1 MLSKLPIGTAVLSF
15 LAAACTLAQTP
26 PLPSGQ
32 YVTPSAA
39 PGAIFQ
45 NLNPG
50 LAAFPNYLAGQAVR
64 SLVSPDGRTLLVMT
78 SGYNGLSNS
87 NGSLDTTSSSEYL
100 FVYDISAHTPV
111 RRQVVQIPTTYV
123 GLAFSPDG
131 KKFYVGGG
139 GADDVSTYALVQGQW
154 ALLGNSIALGHK
166 AGVGNGNSPS
176 TAGLAVTAD
185 DAKILVANIYND
197 SVSLISTASNSVT
210 GELDLRPGVIDAAQ
224 NGVPGG
230 ETPFDIVIQGTTA
243 YVSTLRDREIDVLD
257 IAGTAPVLKT
267 RIPVRG
273 TPNRMRMNRAGTLLY
288 VAADN
293 DDSVQVIGTAA
304 NKVIERIEV
313 GVPAVLS
320 ATHERYRG
328 AAPNALALSPD
339 ENTLYVSEG
348 GLNAIGVVNVA
359 PGQIHTLYG
368 LLPTAWYPQDVAA
381 AGGWLYA
388 VNSKSDSG
396 PNLRYCPG
404 ETQFFPGL
412 PWVANC
418 GVNDSVFQ
426 LEHAGFLAEP
436 VPNLLETAKLTRQV
450 AANDGILRKP
460 EPADSETM
468 EELHRRIKHVIY
480 IIKENRTY
488 DQVLGDLGRG
498 NGDPSLVEFGQA
510 ITPNLHRI
518 ATDFVDLDNFEATA
532 EVSGNGWQW
541 STAGRESD
549 FNVKTIPLDY
559 SPRPHTSGVADDEG
573 INRGVWRG
581 SGTVA
586 GRQAENPSYPN
597 DPNLLPS
604 TNDEDALDGPLDDD
618 TPGKTLNGYIWN
630 SALRAGL
637 TVRNYGFYD
646 DQNLYGPS
654 PTSYGKRGTEIPR
667 DPNPYADRVAMGF
680 SSNPI
685 LAPLTD
691 VYFRG
696 IDTAYPDYPRVQE
709 WKREFDQF
717 EAAGNLPNLSL
728 LRLGNDHTG
737 NFSAAILGVNTPE
750 TELADN
756 DYAVG
761 LVAQTVAHSADAD
774 STLIFVL
781 EDDAQDGPDHVD
793 SHRTTAYVIG
803 PYVKQGAVVSTRYT
817 TVNMLRTIEDVLGI
831 DHLNVNDAFQPPMTQ
846 VFDLSRKKW
855 DFQAAPSSYLCAT
868 QLPVSC
874 QSAASQPTHT
884 SLWWA
889 KKTKGLD
896 LVDVDAANPAVYNRV
911 LWQGLVGNRPYPTV
925 RNGKDLTPRTSA
937 R

>member
-1 MLSKLPIGTAVLSF
+1 MPNRLPLSAALLSA
-15 LAAACTLAQTP
+15 LAATGALAQTP

-45 NLNPG
+45 TLNPN
-50 LAAFPNYLAGQAVR
+50 LPAFPDYLAGQAIR
-64 SLVSPDGRTLLVMT
+64 SLVSPDGNTLLVMT
-78 SGYNGLSNS
+78 SGYNGLQGP
-87 NGSLDTTSSSEYL
+87 NGLDLDSSSEYL
-100 FVYDISAHTPV
+100 FVYDISTHTPV
-111 RRQVVQIPTTYV
+111 RRQVVHIPTTYV

-131 KKFYVGGG
+131 KQFYVGGG
-139 GADDVSTYALVQGQW
+139 GADNVSTYELTKGEWTLSGTPVP
-154 ALLGNSIALGHK
+154 LGHT

-185 DAKILVANIYND
+185 NTKILVANVYND
-197 SVSLISTASNSVT
+197 SVSLISTASRTVT
-210 GELDLRPGVIDAAQ
+210 GELDLRPGVIDPAQ

-230 ETPFDIVIQGTTA
+230 ETPFDIAIVGNTA

-257 IAGTAPVLKT
+257 ISGAAPVLKT

-273 TPNRMRMNRAGTLLY
+273 TPNRMRLNKAGTLLY

-293 DDSVQVIGTAA
+293 DDSVQVIGTAS
-304 NKVIERIEV
+304 NRVVERIEV
-313 GVPAVLS
+313 GIPAILS
-320 ATHERYRG
+320 STHERYRG
-328 AAPNALALSPD
+328 AAPNALALSAD
-339 ENTLYVSEG
+339 EHTLYVSEG
-348 GLNAIGVVNVA
+348 GLNAIGVVNLT
-359 PGQIHTLYG
+359 PRQPHILYG
-368 LLPTAWYPQDVAA
+368 LLPTAWYPQDVAI

-396 PNLRYCPG
+396 PNPHYCPG
-404 ETQFFPGL
+404 ETQFFPGAS
-412 PWVANC
+412 WVANC
-418 GVNDSVFQ
+418 GPNDSVFQ

-436 VPNLLETAKLTRQV
+436 IPNLFETVGLTLKV
-450 AANDGILRKP
+450 AANDGIIRRPDPK
-460 EPADSETM
+460 AAETM
-468 EELHRRIKHVIY
+468 AELHRRIKHVIY

-510 ITPNLHRI
+510 ITPNLHRL
-518 ATDFVDLDNFEATA
+518 ATDFVDLDNFEATG

-559 SPRPHTSGVADDEG
+559 SPRPNHSGVGDDEG
-573 INRGVWRG
+573 NDRGVWRG

-630 SALRAGL
+630 SALQAGL
-637 TVRNYGFYD
+637 SVRNYGFFD
-646 DQNLYGPS
+646 DQSRYGAS
-654 PTSYGKRGTEIPR
+654 PTNYGKLGPQIPR
-667 DPNPYADRVAMGF
+667 DPNPFADNVPMGF
-680 SSNPI
+680 SSNPV

-696 IDTAYPDYPRVQE
+696 IDTAYPDVPRVLE
-709 WKREFDQF
+709 WKREFDKY
-717 EAAGNLPNLSL
+717 EAADTLPNLTL

-737 NFSAAILGVNTPE
+737 NFGAAILGVNTPE
-750 TELADN
+750 TELGDN
-756 DYAVG
+756 DYSVG
-761 LVAQTVAHSADAD
+761 LVAQTVAHSKNAGD
-774 STLIFVL
+774 TLIFVV

-803 PYVKQGAVVSTRYT
+803 PYVKHGAVVSTRYT

-831 DHLNVNDAFQPPMTQ
+831 DHLNVNDAFQPPMSK
-846 VFDLSRKKW
+846 VFDLAQRDW
-855 DFQAAPSSYLCAT
+855 TFQAVPSSYLCAT
-868 QLPVSC
+868 QLPVTC
-874 QSAASQPTHT
+874 QTAALYPTHS

-889 KKTKGLD
+889 RKTREID
-896 LVDVDAANPAVYNRV
+896 LTDIDAANPAVYNRV
-911 LWQGLVGNRPYPTV
+911 LWQGLVGNRPYPTK
-925 RNGKDLTPRTSA
+925 RSGKNLTPPA
-937 R
+937 PAL